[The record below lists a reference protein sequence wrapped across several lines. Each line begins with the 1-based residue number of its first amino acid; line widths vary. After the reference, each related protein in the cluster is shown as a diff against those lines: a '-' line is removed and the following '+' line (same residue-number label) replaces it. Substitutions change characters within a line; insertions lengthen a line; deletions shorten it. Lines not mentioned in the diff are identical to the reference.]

1 MAESEGFEPALYSLQ
16 TLLLSHSQIKSG
28 IKVAFLAKN
37 GEIKDLNFHTPT
49 NLKVTL
55 YQLTKCFCTHTF
67 DF

>member
-28 IKVAFLAKN
+28 IKVAFLAKY
-37 GEIKDLNFHTPT
+37 GEIKDLNFDPPT
-49 NLKVTL
+49 HLKGRL
-55 YQLTKCFCTHTF
+55 YQLTKCICTHTF